1 MTNETNFH
9 ELSFV
14 QSLEF
19 RYFSNRSKKY
29 IDEFLKLLEDF
40 NLDVE
45 FEINDNLRN
54 YNLCLTIVNKSK
66 CILLNNNL
74 DWSSEVTNISHSI
87 LSSQ

>member
-54 YNLCLTIVNKSK
+54 YNCYVLQLLIKVN
-66 CILLNNNL
+66 
-74 DWSSEVTNISHSI
+74 VYY
-87 LSSQ
+87 